1 MTEHTDKEL
10 LALFRDEQSRN
21 YAFNLL
27 MRQHQQRLYGF
38 VRRMVTDPD
47 DAKDVLQNTFIK
59 AWHGL
64 ETFREDS
71 QLYSWLYRIA
81 HNESIN
87 HLNKKNRVVFVNNDT
102 IAERLCGTLDDSEH
116 FSGDAIQQKL
126 QRAVMRL
133 PTKQRAVFI
142 MKYFEAKKYTEISE
156 LTGTSIGALKAT
168 YHIAVKKIEGWVVA
182 DVGIPTRLP
191 VGQVHRDQT
200 KPEA

>member
-1 MTEHTDKEL
+1 MDHTDKEL
-10 LALFRDEQSRN
+10 LALFRDEGSRN

-27 MRQHQQRLYGF
+27 MRQHQQRLHAF

-64 ETFREDS
+64 DGFREDS

-87 HLNKKNRVVFVNNDT
+87 HLNKKRRVLFVSNDT
-102 IAERLCGTLDDSEH
+102 VTERLCSTLDESEH

-133 PTKQRAVFI
+133 PPKQRSVFI
-142 MKYFEAKKYTEISE
+142 MKYFDAKKYEEISSI
-156 LTGTSIGALKAT
+156 TGTTVGALKAT
-168 YHIAVKKIEGWVVA
+168 YHIAVKKIEQWVVA
-182 DVGIPTRLP
+182 D
-191 VGQVHRDQT
+191 QT
-200 KPEA
+200 KTKN